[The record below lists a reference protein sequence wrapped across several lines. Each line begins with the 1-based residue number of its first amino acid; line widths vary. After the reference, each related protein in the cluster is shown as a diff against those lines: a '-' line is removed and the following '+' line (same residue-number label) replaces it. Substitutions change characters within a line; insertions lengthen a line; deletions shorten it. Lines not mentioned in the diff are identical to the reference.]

1 MSILESI
8 RDALASVLGGADP
21 AEETPSD
28 DAAASDTTDPPA
40 TSTPTQLDPDA
51 VTETRTDATDDAVD
65 ALRSLRQPP
74 ADASAHETGTDAD
87 ESDEPLEGAGASKEA
102 DTADG
107 ENATD
112 QNATGQNATRRD
124 PAASG
129 ADDRDANH

>member
-28 DAAASDTTDPPA
+28 DAAPSDATDPPA

-51 VTETRTDATDDAVD
+51 VIKTRTDATDDAVD

-74 ADASAHETGTDAD
+74 ADTPDHETETNTD
-87 ESDEPLEGAGASKEA
+87 ESGGASEGADAS
-102 DTADG
+102 D
-107 ENATD
+107 D
-112 QNATGQNATRRD
+112 QNATGQDETKRD
-124 PAASG
+124 PADSG
-129 ADDRDANH
+129 VDDRDANH